1 MQREINASGR
11 VPKTEHAC
19 PVDFL
24 DFFQP
29 KAAGGREPRTSLQPK
44 ANARTRHS
52 CMSPPASY
60 KAPLRELRFVLNDL
74 LGIDEELKA
83 LRLPG
88 AIARED
94 VDALMEEMAAFAE
107 EVLASLNQS
116 ADREGCAWRDGEV
129 ATPGGFKAAYDMF
142 RGKGWAGLGAAIEH
156 GGRAWPTVLT
166 HLVTE
171 LIGSANHS
179 WLMYHSISRGGY
191 ECIRA
196 NGTPAQQ
203 AAYLPHLASG
213 AWTSS
218 MCITEREAG
227 TDVGLLRT
235 VAVPQPDGSYRLTG
249 LKRMV
254 TAAEHDLADNIV
266 HLVLARIAGAPE
278 GARGLSLFIVPR
290 HLPGAAERNGVRCEG
305 LEDKMGIRG
314 TPTCWLR
321 LDGARGELLNT
332 AGNGLAA
339 MFVMMNIARLAT
351 GMQGVNQAEAA
362 YQRARD
368 HARTRLQGRGFGGA
382 RRSEPQP
389 AADPLIV
396 HADVRRML
404 LVQKAWTEGSRALAY
419 WLALQVD
426 RSKLHPEPS
435 VRREADELVSLL
447 TPVLKAFA
455 TDNGYAS
462 ATLAQQVMGGWGYL
476 DDSGVHQYLRDV
488 RVGQIYEGANGI
500 QGQDLL
506 GRKILGDGGARL
518 RRFLDVVHQV
528 LEENEAHLVLQ
539 PWVAQTRTLCVRL
552 DALARHLIARAP
564 SHPDQV
570 GASGHSCLRIVG
582 VLALAWQWIGMASIA
597 QRRIDAR
604 QSDGFDVAKVATAR
618 FYFAHLF
625 PEVEQH
631 LQVAA
636 QDDDAVMALDA
647 DFF

>member
-1 MQREINASGR
+1 
-11 VPKTEHAC
+11 
-19 PVDFL
+19 
-24 DFFQP
+24 
-29 KAAGGREPRTSLQPK
+29 
-44 ANARTRHS
+44 
-52 CMSPPASY
+52 MSPSASY

-74 LGIDEELKA
+74 LGIDEGLKE
-83 LRLPG
+83 LRLPA

-94 VDALMEEMAAFAE
+94 IDALMRDMAVFAE
-107 EVLASLNQS
+107 EVLAPLNQS
-116 ADREGCAWRDGEV
+116 ADREGCTWRDGEV
-129 ATPGGFKAAYDMF
+129 AAPSGYKAAYDTF
-142 RGKGWAGLGAAIEH
+142 RRKGWAGLGAATEH
-156 GGRAWPTVLT
+156 GGQAWPTVLT
-166 HLVTE
+166 NLMTE
-171 LIGSANHS
+171 LLGSANHS

-203 AAYLPHLASG
+203 AAYLTHLASG

-235 VAVPQPDGSYRLTG
+235 QAIPQPDGSYRLTG

-254 TAAEHDLADNIV
+254 TAAEHDMADNIV
-266 HLVLARIAGAPE
+266 HLVLARIAGAPQ

-290 HLPGAAERNGVRCEG
+290 HLPGAAGRNGVRCEG

-321 LDGARGELLNT
+321 LDDAQGELLNT
-332 AGNGLAA
+332 PGNGLAA

-362 YQRARD
+362 YQMALAY
-368 HARTRLQGRGFGGA
+368 ARTRLQGRGSGA
-382 RRSEPQP
+382 ERMRAPQAP
-389 AADPLIV
+389 AEPLIV

-419 WLALQVD
+419 WIAMQVD
-426 RSKLHPEPS
+426 RSKFHPVPP
-435 VRREADELVSLL
+435 VRREADDLVSLL

-462 ATLAQQVMGGWGYL
+462 TTLAQQVMGGWGYL
-476 DDSGVHQYLRDV
+476 DGSGVHQYIRDV

-518 RRFLDVVHQV
+518 QGFQDVVRQV
-528 LEENEAHLVLQ
+528 LDKNEAHPVLR
-539 PWVAQTRTLCVRL
+539 PWVEQTRTLCARL
-552 DALARHLIARAP
+552 DALTRCLIVRAP
-564 SHPDQV
+564 SWPDQV
-570 GASGHSCLRIVG
+570 GASGHSYLRIVG
-582 VLALAWQWIGMASIA
+582 VLALAWQWICMASIA
-597 QRRIDAR
+597 QRRIDAG
-604 QSDGFDVAKVATAR
+604 QSDAFDAAKVATAR
-618 FYFAHLF
+618 FYFAHLL

-631 LQVAA
+631 LVVAG
-636 QDDDAVMALDA
+636 QDDDAVMALEA